1 LTLLFSRGVGDD
13 SGVSTHRRTS
23 RKAARSL
30 RPLVAVAVL
39 VGGLVLASAFATVTI
54 QENALARTINDL
66 NAQIG
71 YEQAYRAQL
80 QTSNAEKKTSDYVIE
95 KAKQLGWVWPWEAL
109 IAVQRDANAR
119 DQATSQSERP
129 SRIDRWIAL
138 FVGTR

>member
-1 LTLLFSRGVGDD
+1 M
-13 SGVSTHRRTS
+13 
-23 RKAARSL
+23 
-30 RPLVAVAVL
+30 
-39 VGGLVLASAFATVTI
+39 LASAFATVTI
-54 QENALARTINDL
+54 QENALARTISDL

-80 QTSNAEKKTSDYVIE
+80 QASSAEKKTSDYVIE

-119 DQATSQSERP
+119 DQATPQSERP
-129 SRIDRWIAL
+129 SRITRWIAL

>member
-1 LTLLFSRGVGDD
+1 MRDD
-13 SGVSTHRRTS
+13 SRVSTPRRQ
-23 RKAARSL
+23 RKSSRSL
-30 RPLVAVAVL
+30 RPLIAVAVL
-39 VGGLVLASAFATVTI
+39 VGGLVLASTFATVTI

-71 YEQAYRAQL
+71 HEQAYRAQL
-80 QTSNAEKKTSDYVIE
+80 QASAAEKKTSDYVIE

-119 DQATSQSERP
+119 DQATPKSGRP
-129 SRIDRWIAL
+129 SRIARWIAL

>member
-1 LTLLFSRGVGDD
+1 M
-13 SGVSTHRRTS
+13 
-23 RKAARSL
+23 
-30 RPLVAVAVL
+30 L

-80 QTSNAEKKTSDYVIE
+80 QASAAEKKTSDYVIE

-119 DQATSQSERP
+119 AQSTPQSERP
-129 SRIDRWIAL
+129 SRITRWIAL

>member
-1 LTLLFSRGVGDD
+1 M
-13 SGVSTHRRTS
+13 
-23 RKAARSL
+23 
-30 RPLVAVAVL
+30 L

-80 QTSNAEKKTSDYVIE
+80 QASAAEKKTSDYVIE
-95 KAKQLGWVWPWEAL
+95 KAKNLGWVWPWEAL

-119 DQATSQSERP
+119 EQATAQSQRP
-129 SRIDRWIAL
+129 SRITRWITL

>member
-1 LTLLFSRGVGDD
+1 M
-13 SGVSTHRRTS
+13 
-23 RKAARSL
+23 
-30 RPLVAVAVL
+30 
-39 VGGLVLASAFATVTI
+39 LASTFATVTI
-54 QENALARTINDL
+54 QENALARTISDL

-119 DQATSQSERP
+119 DRSTAQSERP
-129 SRIDRWIAL
+129 SRMTRWIAL
-138 FVGTR
+138 FVGMR

>member
-1 LTLLFSRGVGDD
+1 
-13 SGVSTHRRTS
+13 VSTHRRPS
-23 RKAARSL
+23 RKAGRSL
-30 RPLVAVAVL
+30 RPLAAAAVL

-80 QTSNAEKKTSDYVIE
+80 QASAAEKKTSDYVIE

-119 DQATSQSERP
+119 EQATAQSERP
-129 SRIDRWIAL
+129 SRITRWIAL

>member
-1 LTLLFSRGVGDD
+1 M
-13 SGVSTHRRTS
+13 
-23 RKAARSL
+23 
-30 RPLVAVAVL
+30 L

-80 QTSNAEKKTSDYVIE
+80 QASAAEKKTSDYVIE
-95 KAKQLGWVWPWEAL
+95 KAKNLGWVWPWEAL

-119 DQATSQSERP
+119 EQSTTASERP
-129 SRIDRWIAL
+129 SRMTRWITL

>member
-1 LTLLFSRGVGDD
+1 
-13 SGVSTHRRTS
+13 
-23 RKAARSL
+23 
-30 RPLVAVAVL
+30 VAVAVL

-80 QTSNAEKKTSDYVIE
+80 QASAAEKKTSDYVIE

-119 DQATSQSERP
+119 AQSTVSSERP
-129 SRIDRWIAL
+129 SRITRWVAL

>member
-1 LTLLFSRGVGDD
+1 M
-13 SGVSTHRRTS
+13 STHRRPSRTS
-23 RKAARSL
+23 GRSL
-30 RPLVAVAVL
+30 RPLVAAAVL

-80 QTSNAEKKTSDYVIE
+80 QASNAEKKTSDYVID

-119 DQATSQSERP
+119 EQATALSERP
-129 SRIDRWIAL
+129 SRITRWIAL

>member
-1 LTLLFSRGVGDD
+1 
-13 SGVSTHRRTS
+13 VSTHRRTS
-23 RKAARSL
+23 RKSSRSF
-30 RPLVAVAVL
+30 RPLLAAAVL

-54 QENALARTINDL
+54 QENALARTISDL

-119 DQATSQSERP
+119 NRSTAQSERP
-129 SRIDRWIAL
+129 SRITRWIAL